1 MPPPESTDVAGPPGK
16 AAPRGQRRIRA
27 AGPFQ
32 ANPGFRLLWISNL
45 FFFGGIWT
53 QTLILGWMVFDSTR
67 SEFLLAVFTALRL
80 APLLLGPLAGALSDR
95 FDRKLVLVVA
105 STWAFLAVAAVAVL
119 AFLGLAHFWV
129 LAAGGFVI
137 GLAQSPSQPAR
148 SSYVLDLVGHRQ
160 LGNANAL
167 NAVAT
172 NVTQMIGPAVGG
184 ASIALFGA
192 PAALAASALWYV
204 VSLLAL
210 LPLKRTRS
218 GITAGH
224 GSVWRMLAD
233 GSRAVC
239 GNRLSLAVLLITL
252 SANVFVWP
260 IHQSFMP
267 VFADEN
273 LGLDAAGLGALLGS
287 CGAGSVLGSLV
298 IALLGDFRRKGAAFL
313 IGTGIMAL
321 VDGFL
326 ELERSSGK
334 LEWSAILQKMA
345 SDLGF
350 SKILFGLLPKDSQD
364 YENAFIVGNYPAAW
378 REHYDRAGY
387 ARVDPTVSHCTQSVL
402 PIFWEPS
409 IYQTRKQHEFFE
421 EASAAG
427 LVYGLT
433 MPLHGARGELGALS
447 LSVEAENRAEANR
460 FIESVLPTLWML
472 KDYALQSGA
481 GLAFEHPV
489 SKPVVLTSREKEVL
503 QWCAIGKTSWEISVI
518 CNCSEANVNFHMG
531 NIRRKFGVTSRRVAA
546 IMAVNLGLITL

>member
-1 MPPPESTDVAGPPGK
+1 
-16 AAPRGQRRIRA
+16 
-27 AGPFQ
+27 
-32 ANPGFRLLWISNL
+32 
-45 FFFGGIWT
+45 
-53 QTLILGWMVFDSTR
+53 
-67 SEFLLAVFTALRL
+67 
-80 APLLLGPLAGALSDR
+80 
-95 FDRKLVLVVA
+95 
-105 STWAFLAVAAVAVL
+105 
-119 AFLGLAHFWV
+119 
-129 LAAGGFVI
+129 
-137 GLAQSPSQPAR
+137 
-148 SSYVLDLVGHRQ
+148 
-160 LGNANAL
+160 
-167 NAVAT
+167 
-172 NVTQMIGPAVGG
+172 
-184 ASIALFGA
+184 
-192 PAALAASALWYV
+192 
-204 VSLLAL
+204 
-210 LPLKRTRS
+210 
-218 GITAGH
+218 
-224 GSVWRMLAD
+224 
-233 GSRAVC
+233 
-239 GNRLSLAVLLITL
+239 
-252 SANVFVWP
+252 
-260 IHQSFMP
+260 
-267 VFADEN
+267 
-273 LGLDAAGLGALLGS
+273 
-287 CGAGSVLGSLV
+287 
-298 IALLGDFRRKGAAFL
+298 
-313 IGTGIMAL
+313 MAL

-409 IYQTRKQHEFFE
+409 
-421 EASAAG
+421 G

-460 FIESVLPTLWML
+460 FMESVLPTLWML

>member
-1 MPPPESTDVAGPPGK
+1 
-16 AAPRGQRRIRA
+16 
-27 AGPFQ
+27 
-32 ANPGFRLLWISNL
+32 
-45 FFFGGIWT
+45 
-53 QTLILGWMVFDSTR
+53 
-67 SEFLLAVFTALRL
+67 
-80 APLLLGPLAGALSDR
+80 
-95 FDRKLVLVVA
+95 
-105 STWAFLAVAAVAVL
+105 
-119 AFLGLAHFWV
+119 
-129 LAAGGFVI
+129 
-137 GLAQSPSQPAR
+137 
-148 SSYVLDLVGHRQ
+148 
-160 LGNANAL
+160 
-167 NAVAT
+167 
-172 NVTQMIGPAVGG
+172 
-184 ASIALFGA
+184 
-192 PAALAASALWYV
+192 
-204 VSLLAL
+204 
-210 LPLKRTRS
+210 
-218 GITAGH
+218 
-224 GSVWRMLAD
+224 
-233 GSRAVC
+233 
-239 GNRLSLAVLLITL
+239 
-252 SANVFVWP
+252 
-260 IHQSFMP
+260 
-267 VFADEN
+267 
-273 LGLDAAGLGALLGS
+273 
-287 CGAGSVLGSLV
+287 
-298 IALLGDFRRKGAAFL
+298 
-313 IGTGIMAL
+313 MAL

-447 LSVEAENRAEANR
+447 LSVEAENRA
-460 FIESVLPTLWML
+460 
-472 KDYALQSGA
+472 
-481 GLAFEHPV
+481 
-489 SKPVVLTSREKEVL
+489 KEVL

>member
-1 MPPPESTDVAGPPGK
+1 
-16 AAPRGQRRIRA
+16 
-27 AGPFQ
+27 
-32 ANPGFRLLWISNL
+32 
-45 FFFGGIWT
+45 
-53 QTLILGWMVFDSTR
+53 
-67 SEFLLAVFTALRL
+67 
-80 APLLLGPLAGALSDR
+80 
-95 FDRKLVLVVA
+95 
-105 STWAFLAVAAVAVL
+105 
-119 AFLGLAHFWV
+119 
-129 LAAGGFVI
+129 
-137 GLAQSPSQPAR
+137 
-148 SSYVLDLVGHRQ
+148 
-160 LGNANAL
+160 
-167 NAVAT
+167 
-172 NVTQMIGPAVGG
+172 
-184 ASIALFGA
+184 
-192 PAALAASALWYV
+192 
-204 VSLLAL
+204 
-210 LPLKRTRS
+210 
-218 GITAGH
+218 
-224 GSVWRMLAD
+224 
-233 GSRAVC
+233 
-239 GNRLSLAVLLITL
+239 
-252 SANVFVWP
+252 
-260 IHQSFMP
+260 
-267 VFADEN
+267 
-273 LGLDAAGLGALLGS
+273 
-287 CGAGSVLGSLV
+287 
-298 IALLGDFRRKGAAFL
+298 
-313 IGTGIMAL
+313 MAL

-460 FIESVLPTLWML
+460 FMESVLPTLWML

-518 CNCSEANVNFHMG
+518 CNSRYIGKGRFSPFSKRLPQDWLIPKRLQKVSWL
-531 NIRRKFGVTSRRVAA
+531 SRRAVRVAFARKAMFWGCVLSCEA
-546 IMAVNLGLITL
+546 IALIFSDVSSSLARVRVHRNLSHLLVIKL